1 MGDSM
6 LHGIDERRMSKN
18 GLVKVR
24 CFPGSTVAD
33 LKNFYMQPLL
43 SKKPSH
49 VIMHIGTNDAA
60 NKGSTAD
67 IREFTHDDE
76 YDNHND
82 TDQPY
87 RFRSRCGKFD
97 LSIDTRRGERIYA
110 NHISVRCEPTSQYWK
125 GVHKTAIY
133 HPSKA
138 I

>member
-1 MGDSM
+1 M
-6 LHGIDERRMSKN
+6 LQTSN
-18 GLVKVR
+18 LKVPYG
-24 CFPGSTVAD
+24 FTIVS
-33 LKNFYMQPLL
+33 
-43 SKKPSH
+43 
-49 VIMHIGTNDAA
+49 
-60 NKGSTAD
+60 
-67 IREFTHDDE
+67 REFTHDDE

-87 RFRSRCGKFD
+87 RFRYRCGKFD
-97 LSIDTRRGERIYA
+97 LSIDTRRGGQIYA